1 MGRDRPE
8 KDRGGHTRKVTLG
21 QAPNRAT
28 SAANGRAGEKVD
40 FYITVNRYPD
50 DRPCEV
56 FTKATNGYQGWCDA
70 ICRLV
75 SLLLQNG
82 VDTQTICRQLQFAH
96 FAPFGRVTG
105 FGFARSFV
113 DFLVRGILTE
123 TKEKEGEDR

>member
-1 MGRDRPE
+1 MGRNKPE
-8 KDRGGHTRKVTLG
+8 KDRSGYTRKVTLG
-21 QAPNRAT
+21 
-28 SAANGRAGEKVD
+28 EKPDKPVD

-50 DRPCEV
+50 GRLCEV

-96 FAPFGRVTG
+96 FAPFGRVPG

-113 DFLVRGILTE
+113 DFLARGILTE